1 MHTSTNRS
9 WTTAVMP
16 TRSRQLTLD
25 STVQNG
31 EFNRTTEGSSSAEAL
46 QVSKLRGLHAK
57 SRSLINGRTDNLLCV
72 NDALTDGNV
81 VDQICPSGDK
91 PTVAPKTYVESP
103 LAIGTR
109 EMYASY
115 LRVREGFLASGQENA
130 LQTTTELKMTLKPY
144 CLRQLRADELSG
156 RLNTVDRPRQSMDSS
171 VPRMMQRKPTDQH
184 LRAGMHVIAP
194 LGWRAFGYERP
205 EDCEQ
210 QNVIFLDT
218 VDTVHAIGDRWLKL
232 DRIPANQLCQ
242 MIKPGSL
249 PSELFIY
256 FDQSVGGADKRQVW
270 LQHIQD
276 AINAERSRQLLGY
289 QRSFEYNCYATRS
302 GPDFQATTDQ
312 VDRSSHEESD
322 EESVAL
328 ASIRN
333 ALQRYAQETEFLISH
348 QRQKNRLRL
357 ITIHPEVRH
366 TYELS
371 AVAAEERSRLK
382 WASHSAFA
390 HRVNSLSRVID
401 SRTSARLNG
410 YSLSKELADSAVSPP
425 TSPIPFPDRTD
436 QLCAR
441 RFLVT
446 CLELKSRVQAAVDNP
461 TEVASAAQLDN
472 PEPYFVTMFL
482 LNTADGRRVSE
493 DFHWNPNTS
502 LIDAMIPAELYRQL
516 AWANGSSPN
525 ESKPSTADNMSAV
538 GCGSSTVVHTQTV
551 VNRPALGLSRP
562 GRGHAPPPPL
572 SPKPVITPHGM
583 KTSLQPGKLA
593 QCRSALFSVP
603 TNLSSV
609 GAIFLVI
616 RVDKVLNGM
625 VGTAVDRY
633 TKAAQLTSGGS
644 GPPEANTETENKLA
658 TALYRSMIT
667 YCRHLGRYRMP
678 FVWGARSLCSRSH
691 SVPLFKVDPNKL
703 SESSFVHLVQSLA
716 RLSESGA
723 MLGSLSNVEKRATLT
738 SGLPPTWD
746 SVGREEPTVDS
757 IERNLK
763 TQSVPIRLEVAV
775 SELVEQSDDSS
786 AHSLHDIVDVVSPD
800 LLLVMPDQTHPQ
812 SKSRLSLPASHPPL
826 VPNEVIRE
834 VEHLW
839 DPRTTSIASASGSS
853 GDPITGISGDADLS
867 ILSGHSVGSLHRVS
881 QLASAQQQ
889 SLSVPGKSNRDSF
902 VSTSSA
908 GAGGGCVAVHSTDT
922 LRSSSSRMASSRTN
936 SLDRPCS
943 PGPIDGG
950 MTVGRVPSAIC
961 EPVPVSSFS
970 NTLYV
975 SPKSLNLAVKHNFA
989 RARNLSCFIELR
1001 SSDDLRP
1008 SSALKV
1014 FHTRP
1019 SSRQP
1024 EFDSW
1029 FNTAVIYHEASPH
1042 FTDTAKLCLPL
1053 HLTTSHHLLFRFYH
1067 VSVDTAGSLTV
1078 RDRSMGKKPLE
1089 SSTGYA
1095 WLPLLG
1101 TDGNINTGLFQL
1113 PIAPEIQPGYLQ
1125 LRSSMTRPGLPPP
1138 TSANNAMDMTSISWL
1153 ENGKPLF
1160 TIQLDCLSTIY
1171 THDPSLSRFFR
1182 ACGELLDRVL
1192 ALPLHSTTPGSK
1204 SKANR
1209 VTFRDD
1215 LVEQVVTPIGS
1226 VNDQLRDSGRFR
1238 SENPACILH
1247 LCNAIKSLLLIDK
1260 CALVRFLPALFNQF
1274 MEIILIGAA
1283 AGHRPSDT
1291 QSVTHDSSVTGT
1303 NCDTGIFWFDP
1314 VSKSHSG
1321 GTPNDLLKTTMGTM
1335 SMLISELNSSCPFN
1349 KDNWSMQ
1356 KASEGIQN
1364 RERVIG
1370 GSDNIR
1376 HPLLKAYV
1384 KYAFDAS
1391 TLTTECLAIYSGKN
1405 SPEQQLSNNS
1415 SDRKLGGPLP
1425 LPLYHALV
1433 RSLVLMLAD
1442 LNCARHILIH
1452 LVTNLWFSF
1461 ALIVK
1466 SMTQYL
1472 CISQK
1477 IKTDRHG
1484 ESRFSTMF
1492 CDDLTLLIRLIGAR
1506 VSSSSS
1512 ASQPH
1517 ATGCRLSTGSGL
1529 DRRTGLSL
1537 SAVGHPT
1544 SSGGAALEAIQLT
1557 SCRISSTSLPLNVTD
1572 SNPSRHGATLVSSV
1586 CDFPSS
1592 DPSFQR
1598 HGDTVAQ
1605 HNTITTTPEHLI
1617 AQTSRSG
1624 SLGNAVN
1631 GLDVLAVTARFLC
1644 HLFNL
1649 MDRGYVMKR
1658 VRDLLI
1664 FLEIAPRMS
1673 VEEIDHLNELRF
1685 QLLNCLSQH
1694 EFFVQLNLPI
1704 LASNQGTADWVDT
1717 TLAVLHDF
1725 ESRPTYELRLTER
1738 FLQEHFL
1745 IGIILSGVACL
1756 LAGCVDTGGWAVG
1769 NTPSHLYRQPLSLLR
1784 NLLAKHSLDPRYAG
1798 SRPCQA
1804 RIAALYLPLIS
1815 LVLEN
1820 PHVLGP
1826 PGEALKAAVIAAAAR
1841 GELCEPSI
1849 SDASSSISAS
1859 DWIRNKRGTDTSS
1872 KQPGSSLPPSRPRSV
1887 VSELSLET
1895 LAGGTS
1901 MRSASSSGSLSAS
1914 NGSDGSISCKTEA
1927 SASTNHS
1934 SVAYLTKD
1942 DKVAPHILNRI
1953 AGVPIRRAQWRDR
1966 SSQVARSPG
1975 DLNAQIDRIELTTQ
1989 NGPTISSS
1997 HTGSTITLTETEEDP
2012 DETETNI
2019 LPNPISRSR
2028 LYSNKGEEL
2037 NSIRMVDDG
2046 AEQDWSNQV
2055 FALAGVLPSTQTTRP
2070 SLPYPGTEKLHSS
2083 NENRLDTSRAPSL
2096 HSSLSLKESTT
2107 TMTTELP
2114 TQVHQHRL
2122 PTGYLPTANLG
2133 PRRLTDKSQ
2142 RELFICLL
2150 HILSTV
2156 TEEHVIALYRGFSL
2170 QERIYFLQVLNYA
2183 IQHLRYRGKKCI
2195 QKYEH
2200 ISRSGV
2206 GRGATIHTHGHGV
2219 NKRFGSINRYHC
2231 GVDEVDDKRSTVFG
2245 QSTDFKVLLE
2255 ANLATEAGLIVLDLL
2270 QTFHNVFKQELE
2282 SCKPTDPIF
2291 KGILDVYI
2299 ALLVHN
2305 PSDHLIRHT
2314 FAALRMFVTRYSKV
2328 SRIHLPYDYLANSEA
2343 FTLRVLAH
2351 SAFF

>member
-1 MHTSTNRS
+1 M
-9 WTTAVMP
+9 
-16 TRSRQLTLD
+16 
-25 STVQNG
+25 
-31 EFNRTTEGSSSAEAL
+31 
-46 QVSKLRGLHAK
+46 
-57 SRSLINGRTDNLLCV
+57 
-72 NDALTDGNV
+72 
-81 VDQICPSGDK
+81 
-91 PTVAPKTYVESP
+91 
-103 LAIGTR
+103 
-109 EMYASY
+109 
-115 LRVREGFLASGQENA
+115 
-130 LQTTTELKMTLKPY
+130 
-144 CLRQLRADELSG
+144 
-156 RLNTVDRPRQSMDSS
+156 
-171 VPRMMQRKPTDQH
+171 
-184 LRAGMHVIAP
+184 
-194 LGWRAFGYERP
+194 
-205 EDCEQ
+205 
-210 QNVIFLDT
+210 
-218 VDTVHAIGDRWLKL
+218 
-232 DRIPANQLCQ
+232 
-242 MIKPGSL
+242 
-249 PSELFIY
+249 
-256 FDQSVGGADKRQVW
+256 
-270 LQHIQD
+270 
-276 AINAERSRQLLGY
+276 
-289 QRSFEYNCYATRS
+289 
-302 GPDFQATTDQ
+302 
-312 VDRSSHEESD
+312 
-322 EESVAL
+322 
-328 ASIRN
+328 
-333 ALQRYAQETEFLISH
+333 
-348 QRQKNRLRL
+348 
-357 ITIHPEVRH
+357 
-366 TYELS
+366 
-371 AVAAEERSRLK
+371 
-382 WASHSAFA
+382 
-390 HRVNSLSRVID
+390 
-401 SRTSARLNG
+401 
-410 YSLSKELADSAVSPP
+410 
-425 TSPIPFPDRTD
+425 
-436 QLCAR
+436 
-441 RFLVT
+441 
-446 CLELKSRVQAAVDNP
+446 
-461 TEVASAAQLDN
+461 
-472 PEPYFVTMFL
+472 
-482 LNTADGRRVSE
+482 
-493 DFHWNPNTS
+493 
-502 LIDAMIPAELYRQL
+502 
-516 AWANGSSPN
+516 
-525 ESKPSTADNMSAV
+525 
-538 GCGSSTVVHTQTV
+538 
-551 VNRPALGLSRP
+551 
-562 GRGHAPPPPL
+562 
-572 SPKPVITPHGM
+572 
-583 KTSLQPGKLA
+583 
-593 QCRSALFSVP
+593 
-603 TNLSSV
+603 
-609 GAIFLVI
+609 
-616 RVDKVLNGM
+616 
-625 VGTAVDRY
+625 
-633 TKAAQLTSGGS
+633 
-644 GPPEANTETENKLA
+644 
-658 TALYRSMIT
+658 
-667 YCRHLGRYRMP
+667 
-678 FVWGARSLCSRSH
+678 
-691 SVPLFKVDPNKL
+691 
-703 SESSFVHLVQSLA
+703 
-716 RLSESGA
+716 
-723 MLGSLSNVEKRATLT
+723 
-738 SGLPPTWD
+738 
-746 SVGREEPTVDS
+746 
-757 IERNLK
+757 
-763 TQSVPIRLEVAV
+763 
-775 SELVEQSDDSS
+775 
-786 AHSLHDIVDVVSPD
+786 
-800 LLLVMPDQTHPQ
+800 
-812 SKSRLSLPASHPPL
+812 
-826 VPNEVIRE
+826 
-834 VEHLW
+834 W

-867 ILSGHSVGSLHRVS
+867 ILSGHSVGSLHRVP
-881 QLASAQQQ
+881 QLTSAQQQ
-889 SLSVPGKSNRDSF
+889 PLSVPGKSNRDSF

-908 GAGGGCVAVHSTDT
+908 GAGGGCVTVHSTDT
-922 LRSSSSRMASSRTN
+922 LRSSSSRMSSSRTN

-950 MTVGRVPSAIC
+950 MAVGRLPFISSAIC

-1053 HLTTSHHLLFRFYH
+1053 HLTTNHHLLFRFYH

-1125 LRSSMTRPGLPPP
+1125 LRSSMPRSGLPSP
-1138 TSANNAMDMTSISWL
+1138 TSANNAMDMTSMNWL

-1160 TIQLDCLSTIY
+1160 TIQLDCLSAIY

-1192 ALPLHSTTPGSK
+1192 ALPSHLTTPGSK

-1215 LVEQVVTPIGS
+1215 LVEQVITPTGN
-1226 VNDQLRDSGRFR
+1226 VNDQLRGSGRFR

-1247 LCNAIKSLLLIDK
+1247 LCNAIKSLLLIDH

-1274 MEIILIGAA
+1274 MEIILIAAA
-1283 AGHRPSDT
+1283 AGHRLSDK
-1291 QSVTHDSSVTGT
+1291 QSVTHNSSVVGT
-1303 NCDTGIFWFDP
+1303 NCDTGLFWFDL

-1356 KASEGIQN
+1356 KASEAIQN
-1364 RERVIG
+1364 RERVTG
-1370 GSDNIR
+1370 GSDNVR

-1391 TLTTECLAIYSGKN
+1391 TLTTECLAIYSGKS

-1415 SDRKLGGPLP
+1415 SDRKLHDPFP
-1425 LPLYHALV
+1425 IPLYHALV

-1506 VSSSSS
+1506 ISSSSS

-1517 ATGCRLSTGSGL
+1517 ATNCRLSTGSGL

-1544 SSGGAALEAIQLT
+1544 SSGGAALEAVQLT

-1586 CDFPSS
+1586 CDVPSS
-1592 DPSFQR
+1592 DLSFQR
-1598 HGDTVAQ
+1598 HGDTIVQ

-1617 AQTSRSG
+1617 AQTSRLG

-1704 LASNQGTADWVDT
+1704 LASNQGTG
-1717 TLAVLHDF
+1717 
-1725 ESRPTYELRLTER
+1725 RPTYELRLSER

-1745 IGIILSGVACL
+1745 IGTILSGVACL

-1804 RIAALYLPLIS
+1804 RIAALYFPLVS

-1826 PGEALKAAVIAAAAR
+1826 PGEALKAAMIAAAAR
-1841 GELCEPSI
+1841 GELCDPSI

-1914 NGSDGSISCKTEA
+1914 NGSDGSISCKTEN

-1934 SVAYLTKD
+1934 SVAYLTQD

-1953 AGVPIRRAQWRDR
+1953 AGVPIRRAQWRDKD
-1966 SSQVARSPG
+1966 SQLARSTR
-1975 DLNAQIDRIELTTQ
+1975 DSNAQIDRVELTTQ

-1997 HTGSTITLTETEEDP
+1997 HTGSTVTLTETEEDP
-2012 DETETNI
+2012 DETETDI

-2028 LYSNKGEEL
+2028 LYSSKGEEV

-2055 FALAGVLPSTQTTRP
+2055 FALAGVLPITQTTRP

-2083 NENRLDTSRAPSL
+2083 NENQLDTSRTHSL
-2096 HSSLSLKESTT
+2096 HSSLVLKDSTT
-2107 TMTTELP
+2107 AMTTELP
-2114 TQVHQHRL
+2114 TQMHQHRL

-2206 GRGATIHTHGHGV
+2206 GRGATIHPHGHGV
-2219 NKRFGSINRYHC
+2219 NKRFGSINRYQC
-2231 GVDEVDDKRSTVFG
+2231 GVDEVDGKQFTAFG

-2270 QTFHNVFKQELE
+2270 QTYHNVFKQELE

-2291 KGILDVYI
+2291 KGILDVYM
-2299 ALLVHN
+2299 ALLMHN
-2305 PSDHLIRHT
+2305 PSDHLVRHT

-2328 SRIHLPYDYLANSEA
+2328 LFSTSTDLLNAVCMVGLRCANECLPRSNPPAPGSGRMDEAITPSGISVSTQIRLEACGFLYKLWKSSFETFGTSGLHRVHLQTIIAVSKLVTEIGPGFDISLSLLHSLVDTDMRRSSTGGATDVTKFWTVPNNRDLFLDEVKDLIRRIRTVLTATVEMRLHNDDHERLVDLQYCLAKSYSSNPALRRTWLDELAELHKNSNSLAEFAMVKLHIAALIAEYLKRRGEFHLGCEAFSAISSNIHQEESGLSADAVLLELPYTQDHLLEAIDEAANALEKSRLYEAIRSVYDLVVPVYEARQDFVALSRVYHHIGLAYEKIGSREASEIRLFAAYFRVTFYGYLFESLAGKSFIYRANACQRLSGMCTELLNLYRSKYGTDNVELMIDYA
-2343 FTLRVLAH
+2343 FNRDTLDPNKAYIQVN
-2351 SAFF
+2351 